1 MQRKPDDLFTGRSHI
16 HTKGVKQPGYNKT
29 IKESGDNKS
38 PDAQRK
44 DGTIMYNDKNDM
56 QGLQGFDSAVPT
68 DGHTDPEAKEAAPA
82 ADNNREQGY
91 TVTPVGGYYSGRPD
105 TAETA
110 APETAAD
117 DAEAPKE
124 EAPAAE
130 ESKASSEYHY
140 SSAAGNIPFA
150 GSEDGGTAGGAAD
163 TTGQQDAG
171 SGASWQSQNGGSW
184 QQGQQAGGNSYIP
197 PSYGGFVPNGNYG
210 YQNPYSYNQPVRPA
224 KPPKAPKAPK
234 QKKEKKSS
242 GFPVKAFVAC
252 ILAAAVVG
260 AGAGAGGFAI
270 SNYLTADSSDTAG
283 TSSQSSTA
291 GQTISIEGQVE
302 NLVQAVAEKVGPSV
316 VGIRTTAAAYSIFGG
331 QTESTGEGSGVIYTE
346 DGYIITN
353 YHVIQAAAEQSGSQ
367 SARVDVYLP
376 SDTDTAIP
384 ATIVGYNITL
394 DLAVLK
400 IDQTGLPAAE
410 IGNSDD
416 LSVGQYAVAIGSP
429 GGLEFMGSV
438 TYGVISGL
446 NRKITTETS
455 EQLNLIQTDAAINP
469 GNSGGALV
477 NSDGQVIGINSV
489 KLVSTGY
496 ESMGFAIPIN
506 TVVATCDD
514 IISRENEPTPYLGL
528 EISTTYD
535 AQTLQMLGYPTGA
548 VVNSVTDGSPAD
560 DAGIQRGDII
570 TEFAG
575 TTISSYTT
583 LSTAL
588 SQCSPGQQVDVTVY
602 RGGRYYS
609 ATVTLG
615 TNSGQVTTE

>member
-1 MQRKPDDLFTGRSHI
+1 
-16 HTKGVKQPGYNKT
+16 
-29 IKESGDNKS
+29 
-38 PDAQRK
+38 
-44 DGTIMYNDKNDM
+44 MYDDKNNM

-68 DGHTDPEAKEAAPA
+68 DGRAEQEAKEADTPA
-82 ADNNREQGY
+82 ADNSREQGY
-91 TVTPVGGYYSGRPD
+91 TVTPAGGYYSGRPD

-110 APETAAD
+110 A
-117 DAEAPKE
+117 AEAGGGGGGGE
-124 EAPAAE
+124 EAPAPE
-130 ESKASSEYHY
+130 EPKASSEYHY

-150 GSEDGGTAGGAAD
+150 GSEDGGTGSTASSGTA
-163 TTGQQDAG
+163 GQQDAG
-171 SGASWQSQNGGSW
+171 SGSSWQSQNGGSW
-184 QQGQQAGGNSYIP
+184 QQGQPDQQAGGGSSYTP
-197 PSYGGFVPNGNYG
+197 PYGGFVPNGSYG

-234 QKKEKKSS
+234 PKKEKKASA
-242 GFPVKAFVAC
+242 FPVKAFVAC

-260 AGAGAGGFAI
+260 AGAGAGGFAL
-270 SNYLTADSSDTAG
+270 SNYLVADNSDTAS
-283 TSSQSSTA
+283 TSSQTSTT

-302 NLVQAVAEKVGPSV
+302 NLVQAVAEKVSPSV

-331 QTESTGEGSGVIYTE
+331 QTESTGEGSGVIYSE

-367 SARVDVYLP
+367 LARVDVYLP
-376 SDTDTAIP
+376 SDTETAIP
-384 ATIVGYNITL
+384 ATIVGYNISL

-416 LSVGQYAVAIGSP
+416 LNVGQYVVAIGNP

-489 KLVSTGY
+489 KLVSSGY

-506 TVVATCDD
+506 TVVETCND

-548 VVNSVTDGSPAD
+548 VVNSVTSGSPAA

-615 TNSGQVTTE
+615 TNSGQVTLQ